1 MAQHSPVGLL
11 ESPYKSAQSPEVTV
25 LPTNDEEQRQQRRS
39 YAFSHHTKS
48 SRPSHYEF
56 REWLWELLAWI
67 LSILVIAGTVI
78 LLVKIN
84 QAPVIELPLGVQMS
98 TLLTV
103 LAHAT
108 QSALL

>member
-1 MAQHSPVGLL
+1 MAQYSPVSLL
-11 ESPYKSAQSPEVTV
+11 ESPYKSTQSPEVTV
-25 LPTNDEEQRQQRRS
+25 LPTNDEKQRQQRRS

-67 LSILVIAGTVI
+67 LSILVIAGTVV